1 MISILPRTQTS
12 LFRCACNGRREGD
25 ITSHSRFALAS
36 DMPKT
41 KRLRRRLISVDVFV
55 SCTVCSAECFLNYMP
70 LRAVWPV
77 SNIKLQADVPNVTP
91 MGQIYCPRSS

>member
-1 MISILPRTQTS
+1 MNSILPRTQTF
-12 LFRCACNGRREGD
+12 LFRCACKGRREGD

-55 SCTVCSAECFLNYMP
+55 SCTVCSAECFLNY
-70 LRAVWPV
+70 LRKV
-77 SNIKLQADVPNVTP
+77 
-91 MGQIYCPRSS
+91 R